1 MTSGNEAKVSREN
14 HSSGAHESIDEKEIE
29 KSRERGRA
37 FLCEM
42 VCEVVDRPDDVSV
55 SYTAGDRTT
64 VYKVNC
70 HPKNLGQL
78 IGSKGKNI
86 SGIRAVISAMM
97 ARRGIRAIVEIPY
110 IDPRAA
116 E

>member
-1 MTSGNEAKVSREN
+1 MSDNNDSKFNRGGR
-14 HSSGAHESIDEKEIE
+14 SSDGHHQIDEKELE
-29 KSRERGRA
+29 ASRERGRA
-37 FLCEM
+37 FLSEM
-42 VCEVVDRPDDVSV
+42 VCEIVDRPDDVSV
-55 SYTAGDRTT
+55 LFSTGDRTT

-110 IDPRAA
+110 IDPHSA

>member
-1 MTSGNEAKVSREN
+1 MSDSSEAREN
-14 HSSGAHESIDEKEIE
+14 RNNRSSDSQSFDEKELEI
-29 KSRERGRA
+29 SRERGRS
-37 FLCEM
+37 FLYEM
-42 VCEVVDRPDDVSV
+42 VCEIVDRPEDVTVTQS
-55 SYTAGDRTT
+55 TGDRTT

-110 IDPRAA
+110 IDPHAA

>member
-1 MTSGNEAKVSREN
+1 MSGNDDVKVHSGGR
-14 HSSGAHESIDEKEIE
+14 SSGDFHKFDEKELE
-29 KSRERGRA
+29 ASREKGRG
-37 FLCEM
+37 FLYEM
-42 VCEVVDRPDDVSV
+42 VCEIVDRPDDVSV
-55 SYTAGDRTT
+55 TVFVGDRTT
-64 VYKVNC
+64 VYKVDC

-110 IDPRAA
+110 IDPQSGQ
-116 E
+116 